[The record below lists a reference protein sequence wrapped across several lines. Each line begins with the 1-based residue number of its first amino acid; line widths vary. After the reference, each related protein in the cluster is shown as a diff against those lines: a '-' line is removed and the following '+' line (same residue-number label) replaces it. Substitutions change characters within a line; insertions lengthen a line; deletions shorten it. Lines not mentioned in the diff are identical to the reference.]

1 MVLECSNFHLL
12 LFSAIVVIEYMN
24 QTLKSTHS
32 MLCIYILMPRSF
44 FSSLSIFL
52 ICLELVL
59 VGVLHQHGVIRLVLL
74 GSKVDVV
81 LDIENSALGLILDRL
96 EIKEEIVLDSA
107 SSVGLEIRIVVG
119 VQLSSDTE
127 VIIVGDHD
135 VNVSRAVRVT
145 AHDLEE
151 LSGGTRCVDGVFCGL
166 EAVEPELAVSIG
178 AELAAKVVARL
189 VLGVVGIVFAVGAGL
204 PHVENGVGDS
214 LSGINVADDAVEEC
228 ELAVLGH
235 VLDDAGAEVAEGGLG
250 RPEGTEN
257 AGGCRGLAAFGDDL
271 VVDLIDEAAIVSD

>member
-1 MVLECSNFHLL
+1 
-12 LFSAIVVIEYMN
+12 
-24 QTLKSTHS
+24 
-32 MLCIYILMPRSF
+32 
-44 FSSLSIFL
+44 
-52 ICLELVL
+52 L
-59 VGVLHQHGVIRLVLL
+59 VGVLHQHGVLRLVLL
-74 GSKVDVV
+74 GGKVDVV
-81 LDIENSALGLILDRL
+81 LDVENSALGLILDRL
-96 EIKEEIVLDSA
+96 EVKEEIILDSA
-107 SSVGLEIRIVVG
+107 SSIGLEIRIVVG
-119 VQLSSDTE
+119 VQLSSNTE

-135 VNVSRAVRVT
+135 VNVSRAVRMT
-145 AHDLEE
+145 AHDLKE
-151 LSGGTRCVDGVFCGL
+151 LGGGTRCVDGVLGGL
-166 EAVEPELAVSIG
+166 EAVEPELSVGVG

-189 VLGVVGIVFAVGAGL
+189 VLGIVGVVFAVGAGL

-271 VVDLIDEAAIVSD
+271 VVDLIDKTAIVSDCFGGRN